1 MSVYPSAD
9 NADVFACYKQKQPVK
24 PLPELDPA
32 LAAQI
37 RINREEREAFDGL
50 PRIVR
55 DTFKLV
61 DDLQRICHDGC
72 ALDNDAIGSIQA
84 KLIIL
89 RICLN
94 IHHGVSTDQIHD
106 PFPDA

>member
-9 NADVFACYKQKQPVK
+9 NADVFACYKQKADIT

-37 RINREEREAFDGL
+37 RINREKREAFAGL

-55 DTFKLV
+55 DTFSLV

-72 ALDNDAIGSIQA
+72 VLDNDAIGSIQA

-106 PFPDA
+106 PIPNA

>member
-9 NADVFACYKQKQPVK
+9 NADVFACYKQKQPIK

-32 LAAQI
+32 LTAQI
-37 RINREEREAFDGL
+37 KINREKRESFDEL
-50 PRIVR
+50 SSIVK
-55 DTFKLV
+55 DTFRLV

-72 ALDNDAIGSIQA
+72 VLDNDTIGSIQA

-106 PFPDA
+106 AFPDA

>member
-1 MSVYPSAD
+1 MFS
-9 NADVFACYKQKQPVK
+9 CYKQQPIT
-24 PLPELDPA
+24 PLPELNPA
-32 LAAQI
+32 LEAQI
-37 RINREEREAFDGL
+37 RINREKQEAFEKL
-50 PRIVR
+50 PRIVG

-72 ALDNDAIGSIQA
+72 VLDNESIGSIQA

-106 PFPDA
+106 PITDA

>member
-1 MSVYPSAD
+1 MGVYPSAD
-9 NADVFACYKQKQPVK
+9 QADVFSCYKQQPIT

-37 RINREEREAFDGL
+37 RINREKWEAFEEL

-72 ALDNDAIGSIQA
+72 VLDNESIGSIQA
-84 KLIIL
+84 KLILL

-106 PFPDA
+106 PFPNA